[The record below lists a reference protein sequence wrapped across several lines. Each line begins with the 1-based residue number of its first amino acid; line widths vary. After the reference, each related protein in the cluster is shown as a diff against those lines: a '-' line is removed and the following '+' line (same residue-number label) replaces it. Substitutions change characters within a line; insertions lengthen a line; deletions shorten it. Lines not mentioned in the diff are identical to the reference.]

1 MTRIVTLIAIV
12 GIATAAVCLPLAHL
26 IGHGNPDAGW
36 GWSGLSAGSGW
47 HGPWSDR
54 WFDGDGDGDGDDG
67 GAGQGSVVSR
77 DFAWNGDDRLQLD
90 VPGTLHFQ
98 PAPAWHLSIRG
109 HTGTL
114 DRIVVAGGRIRLR
127 HSYRNVPPVDIQL
140 SGPALR
146 SVELNGSGD
155 LVLDNVKQD
164 SLSVTIHGS
173 GSASASGSV
182 DALRL
187 AIMGSGSARLA
198 QLAAGSA
205 RVFIAGS
212 GNADIEPSDAAD
224 IVIAGSGDVRLHS
237 HPKRLSSKVAGS
249 GQISEVGHSG
259 ADQPV
264 TDHSTDQST

>member
-12 GIATAAVCLPLAHL
+12 GIATAAVCLPLSRL

-36 GWSGLSAGSGW
+36 GWNGSSAGPDW
-47 HGPWSDR
+47 HGPWSGR
-54 WFDGDGDGDGDDG
+54 WFDGDDG
-67 GAGQGSVVSR
+67 GADQGSVVSR

-114 DRIVVAGGRIRLR
+114 DRIVVEDGRIRLR
-127 HSYRNVPPVDIQL
+127 RPYRNVPPVDIQL

-155 LVLDNVKQD
+155 LVLGNVKQD
-164 SLSVTIHGS
+164 SLSVAIHGS

-182 DALRL
+182 DTLRL
-187 AIMGSGSARLA
+187 QIMGSGSARLA

-224 IVIAGSGDVRLHS
+224 IFIAGSGDVRLHS
-237 HPKRLSSKVAGS
+237 HPKRLNSKVAGS
-249 GQISEVGHSG
+249 GQISEVGQSG
-259 ADQPV
+259 ADPPP
-264 TDHSTDQST
+264 TDHSTDLST